1 MFSIV
6 FSLSPNSSTFHIL
19 QQLHEHDVPPHG
31 VCAPATHACNC
42 KHCLVEGAL
51 RFGIRC
57 GFPFVFLLP
66 SLVWNLN
73 DLDLRT
79 VVLSSSAFLCCS
91 CCHKYLLLSWSKTKQ
106 NNERFR
112 SKLFFWRPVSLHDFL
127 LFFWPPAQP
136 VGFVTRAVW
145 KELNHCQ
152 NPCSVMQRYA
162 RYAVSLCKVT

>member
-1 MFSIV
+1 MRSESSRLSNFIKRFYFLIFCTVLYCCVLVFSIV

-31 VCAPATHACNC
+31 VCAPVTSVTHACNC

-91 CCHKYLLLSWSKTKQ
+91 CCHKYLLLSWSKTQ
-106 NNERFR
+106 
-112 SKLFFWRPVSLHDFL
+112 SKITKSFGRNCSFGGLCRYMTFFFSFDLLHSLWGL
-127 LFFWPPAQP
+127 
-136 VGFVTRAVW
+136 
-145 KELNHCQ
+145 
-152 NPCSVMQRYA
+152 
-162 RYAVSLCKVT
+162 